1 MPPTPAPTTRMRSG
15 GANGCPSPDASQKR
29 LSSPFRPTT
38 QIYDGHLSPVSG
50 FSKRQ
55 GPPGQR
61 ERRFWHHGGVFGR
74 GASRRPPPALLDPLI
89 VGVLAAAVSL
99 GGAGR
104 PSFWYDEAATIS
116 ASYSRSLPQLWQM
129 LSNVDVVHGLYY
141 LLMHGWF
148 QIFPPTEFWS
158 RVPSGLA
165 VGGAAAGIVVL
176 GKQFSSRTVAVSAG
190 VVCGILPRATWAGIE
205 ARPYALSMLAA
216 VWLTILLV
224 HATRRDNAW
233 AWLSYGIVLATSIL
247 LDIYLALMLLAH
259 IAFVWFYRHSRTVL
273 VRFAITSVLA
283 GCAVA
288 LFVVK
293 AMGQVHQIIWIAPIG
308 RRTIEDVAVQQY
320 FERSPLFAI
329 VSALIVATAIV
340 LWLCT
345 SVQLVQADRQLLT
358 LAIAWIV
365 IPTGLILSW
374 SALDQP
380 IYTPRY
386 LCFTAPAV
394 AVVLGVCIGA
404 LAVKPWIAAALV
416 SLCGLAATPNYLLV
430 QRSPYAKY
438 GMDYSQVADLIT
450 AKAAPG
456 DCLLV
461 NDTVTF
467 MPAPMRPLLAARPD
481 AYRKLIDLSLW
492 QRATDR
498 NDVFDTNLI
507 PEATA
512 GPLSDCRVVW
522 IITQAD
528 RSMPAHEQASLLP
541 PGQLFGATPAFSV
554 PKDLGFRLVERWQ
567 FSLVQVIK
575 ATR

>member
-1 MPPTPAPTTRMRSG
+1 
-15 GANGCPSPDASQKR
+15 
-29 LSSPFRPTT
+29 
-38 QIYDGHLSPVSG
+38 
-50 FSKRQ
+50 
-55 GPPGQR
+55 
-61 ERRFWHHGGVFGR
+61 VFGR
-74 GASRRPPPALLDPLI
+74 GASRRPPTAILDPLI
-89 VGVLAAAVSL
+89 VSVLAAAVSL

-116 ASYSRSLPQLWQM
+116 ASYSRSLPALWKM
-129 LSNVDVVHGLYY
+129 LNNVDAVHGLYY

-158 RVPSGLA
+158 RAPSGLA
-165 VGGAAAGIVVL
+165 VGGAAAGVVVL

-190 VVCGILPRATWAGIE
+190 IVCGILPRATWAGIE

-259 IAFVWFYRHSRTVL
+259 IAFLWFYRHSRTVL
-273 VRFAITSVLA
+273 ARFAVASALT
-283 GCAVA
+283 GCAVT

-293 AMGQVHQIIWIAPIG
+293 AMGQAHQIIWIAPIG

-320 FERSPLFAI
+320 FERSPLSAI
-329 VSALIVATAIV
+329 VSAVIAATAIV
-340 LWLCT
+340 VWLST
-345 SVQLVQADRQLLT
+345 SAQLEHEDRQLLT

-365 IPTGLILSW
+365 IPTGLILSA

-394 AVVLGVCIGA
+394 ALLLGVCIGA
-404 LAVKPWIAAALV
+404 LAVRPWIAAALV
-416 SLCGLAATPNYLLV
+416 SLLTLAAAPNYLLV
-430 QRSPYAKY
+430 QRGPYAKY
-438 GMDYSQVADLIT
+438 GMDYSRVADLIT

-528 RSMPAHEQASLLP
+528 ESVPAHEQASMLP

-554 PKDLGFRLVERWQ
+554 PRDLGFRLAERWQ
-567 FSLVQVIK
+567 FNLVQVIK
-575 ATR
+575 ATK